1 MDTLALALLT
11 GIDHKTFVQTYED
24 LNLHE
29 TNKEWDLEEEK
40 VIPKM
45 PGDGDDEGAR
55 GGVPNPG
62 SPLPGAPLPGAP
74 LPGAP
79 PVVPELDPQVKAY
92 VA

>member
-40 VIPKM
+40 VTILQSS
-45 PGDGDDEGAR
+45 ALF
-55 GGVPNPG
+55 
-62 SPLPGAPLPGAP
+62 SICSIF
-74 LPGAP
+74 
-79 PVVPELDPQVKAY
+79 
-92 VA
+92 